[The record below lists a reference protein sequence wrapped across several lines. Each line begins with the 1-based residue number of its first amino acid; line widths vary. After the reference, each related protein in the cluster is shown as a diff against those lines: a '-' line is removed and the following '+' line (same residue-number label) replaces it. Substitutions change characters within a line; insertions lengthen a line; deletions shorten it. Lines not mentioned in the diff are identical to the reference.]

1 MARRPSAA
9 QRPAPRKAA
18 PPLEPPPRKPP
29 PPPKPAEVEIFEE
42 VEQGSEEWINLRLGV
57 PTASNFS
64 LIMADAKDGE
74 ASKTRARYMHM
85 LAGEILTGRP
95 AEGKIITAA
104 MQRGKDMEP
113 EARQHYLDRHFVEMR
128 HVGFIRRR
136 LPSGRFAGCSP
147 DALLG
152 DRKALEIKTMAPDL
166 MIERLEKGAGMP
178 PEHKAQVQGTMWVGD
193 LEECDLL
200 LFYSG
205 MPIAPKF
212 TCIRDDHYIR
222 ELANAV
228 EIFEFETRR
237 LVEKIR
243 SMGS

>member
-1 MARRPSAA
+1 MARRAA
-9 QRPAPRKAA
+9 ERPAPRKAA
-18 PPLEPPPRKPP
+18 PPLERPARKAPP
-29 PPPKPAEVEIFEE
+29 PPPPAVVEVFEE
-42 VEQGSEEWINLRLGV
+42 VEQGSEEWVNLRLGV
-57 PTASNFS
+57 PTASNFA
-64 LIMADAKDGE
+64 LVMADAKDGE
-74 ASKTRARYMHM
+74 ASKTRARYMRM

-104 MQRGKDMEP
+104 MQRGRDMEP
-113 EARQHYLDRHFVEMR
+113 EARQHYLDRHFVDLR
-128 HVGFIRRR
+128 QVGFIRRR
-136 LPSGRFAGCSP
+136 LPSGRYAGCSP
-147 DALLG
+147 DALIG

-178 PEHKAQVQGTMWVGD
+178 PEHKAQCQGTLWIGD
-193 LEECDLL
+193 FQEVDLL

-205 MPIAPKF
+205 FPVAPKF
-212 TCIRDDHYIR
+212 TVMRDETYIR

-243 SMGS
+243 RMGS